1 MIGKVTRF
9 FLNPSTKLI
18 VISLITVIVT
28 VAILN
33 WSQVLQSV
41 ELYVYDFNFLIRP
54 LEATDERVVIVE
66 WDEKSVRSLKETIIS
81 DHTLKILLEKIQQ
94 QKPRVIG
101 LDLYRDLP
109 VDSPQLSN
117 QENILARNSLQKF
130 LATNNNLIGIE
141 KVIRPIIYPPSALKK
156 GNRTA
161 ASDIPID
168 EDGVIRR
175 TYIYPQVA
183 ENGQAAGKPYI
194 GIKLAYEY
202 LKNEGWAAKKGRNRS
217 LLLFKDQDV
226 ISLKPL
232 KSFIASPYYDK
243 FSLNILVNWRKGQPA
258 FERVKIDKVLTNK
271 VSPSLFTN
279 KLVLIGNVSIATGDR
294 HNFLLNQYNYP
305 QTNGVELVAQI
316 ASSVISAALD
326 NRLLIN
332 PVSKLIE
339 LLVAIVASGIFFSII
354 HKYRELRTIK
364 LYLATFISAMSISS
378 LLLLCSLVIFSRGFW
393 LPITSAIGSI
403 WSLWFFS
410 NFYLHREKENK
421 RVILLEM
428 FIRDLQHS
436 LGNPLN
442 SIVSSSNRISILTEK
457 LKDNLENKDINN
469 ELQLTNQDN
478 LNSINTINKRLVNLK
493 KQVLRIERYQ
503 RRTREFV
510 NFAHLNN
517 IDISG
522 RVNISLFVSEI
533 VEKVIEENE
542 YDYVIKVTQ
551 NYDNSPKL
559 KNVKI
564 DKSAIEIVL
573 ENLLCNAF
581 YSVSPLGKKDCEHI
595 PSVKIE
601 TKLINRRIMFSVEDN
616 GVGIANNLHQK
627 IFEPFISFSYG
638 QGIGLYLTA
647 KILNLHN
654 GDIKVE
660 SKLGEGS
667 KFIFT
672 IPLR

>member
-1 MIGKVTRF
+1 MLGKVTRF
-9 FLNPSTKLI
+9 FLNSSTKLT
-18 VISLITVIVT
+18 VFSLITVIFT
-28 VAILN
+28 TAILN

-66 WDEKSVRSLKETIIS
+66 WDEKSVRSLKDTIIS

-101 LDLYRDLP
+101 LGLYRDLP
-109 VDSPQLSN
+109 VDSPQLSD
-117 QENILARNSLQKF
+117 QENILERNSLQKF
-130 LATNNNLIGIE
+130 FATNNNLIGIE
-141 KVIRPIIYPPSALKK
+141 KVIRPIIYPTSVLKK

-161 ASDIPID
+161 ASDIPLD

-202 LKNEGWAAKKGRNRS
+202 LKNEGWAAKKGGNHS
-217 LLLFKDQDV
+217 LLLFKAKDV
-226 ISLKPL
+226 ISLNPL

-243 FSLNILVNWRKGQPA
+243 FSLNILVNWRKGQPS

-271 VSPSLFTN
+271 VSGSLFTN
-279 KLVLIGNVSIATGDR
+279 KLVLIGNVSTATGDR
-294 HNFLLNQYNYP
+294 HNFLLNQYNYS
-305 QTNGVELVAQI
+305 QTNGVELVAQV

-326 NRLLIN
+326 KRLLIN
-332 PVSKLIE
+332 PVTKVIE
-339 LLVAIVASGIFFSII
+339 LLVVIVASGIFFSII

-364 LYLATFISAMSISS
+364 LYLVTFISAVSISS

-393 LPITSAIGSI
+393 LPITNAMGSI

-442 SIVSSSNRISILTEK
+442 SIVSSSNRISILTDQ
-457 LKDNLENKDINN
+457 LKDNLEQEDINN
-469 ELQLTNQDN
+469 ESQLTNQDN
-478 LNSINTINKRLVNLK
+478 INSINTINKRLVNLK

-542 YDYVIKVTQ
+542 YDYAIKVTQ

-581 YSVSPLGKKDCEHI
+581 YSVSPLGKKNCEHI

-601 TKLINRRIMFSVEDN
+601 TKLINRRIRFSVEDN

-660 SKLGEGS
+660 SKLGAGS

>member
-1 MIGKVTRF
+1 MINKVTIF
-9 FLNPSTKLI
+9 FLNSSTKLA

-41 ELYVYDFNFLIRP
+41 ELYAYDFNFLIRP

-117 QENILARNSLQKF
+117 QENIIARNSLQKF

-141 KVIRPIIYPPSALKK
+141 KVIRPTIYPPSALKK

-161 ASDIPID
+161 ASDIPLD

-175 TYIYPQVA
+175 TYIYPQVS
-183 ENGQAAGKPYI
+183 ENGKAAGKPYI

-202 LKNEGWAAKKGRNRS
+202 LKNEGWAAKKGENRS
-217 LLLFKDQDV
+217 LLLFKDNDV

-243 FSLNILVNWRKGQPA
+243 FSLNILVNWRKGKPS
-258 FERVKIDKVLTNK
+258 FERVKIDKVISNK
-271 VSPSLFTN
+271 VSSSLFTN
-279 KLVLIGNVSIATGDR
+279 KLVLIGNVSTATGDR
-294 HNFLLNQYNYP
+294 HNLLLNQYNYT
-305 QTNGVELVAQI
+305 QTNGLELVAQV

-326 NRLLIN
+326 KRLLIN
-332 PVSKLIE
+332 PVTKVIE
-339 LLVAIVASGIFFSII
+339 LLVVIAASGIFFSII

-364 LYLATFISAMSISS
+364 LYLVTFISAMTISS
-378 LLLLCSLVIFSRGFW
+378 LLFLCSVVIFSRGFW
-393 LPITSAIGSI
+393 LPITNAIGSI

-442 SIVSSSNRISILTEK
+442 SIVSSSNRISVLTDK
-457 LKDNLENKDINN
+457 LKDNLEQEDINN
-469 ELQLTNQDN
+469 ELKLTNQDN
-478 LNSINTINKRLVNLK
+478 INSINTINKRLVNLK
-493 KQVLRIERYQ
+493 KQVSRIERYQ
-503 RRTREFV
+503 KRTREFV

-522 RVNISLFVSEI
+522 RVNISLFVAEI
-533 VEKVIEENE
+533 IEKVVEENE
-542 YDYVIKVTQ
+542 YDYAIKVTQ

-559 KNVKI
+559 KNVII